1 MLVTVIISVLSVL
14 IVILS
19 GLLIY
24 PSIKI
29 KIRQWEQKRRKV
41 TIYQGHKV
49 VGFCY
54 PKPDESIE
62 IVKDESGR
70 IISIDGIPF
79 DEYMARL

>member
-1 MLVTVIISVLSVL
+1 MLVTVVISVLSVL
-14 IVILS
+14 AVILL

-29 KIRQWEQKRRKV
+29 KIRQLEQKRRKV
-41 TIYQGHKV
+41 TIYHGTPV
-49 VGFCY
+49 VGLCH

-62 IVKDESGR
+62 ILRDESGR

-79 DEYMARL
+79 DEFMARL

>member
-1 MLVTVIISVLSVL
+1 MLVTVVISVLSVL
-14 IVILS
+14 AVILL

-41 TIYQGHKV
+41 TIYHGVPV
-49 VGFCY
+49 VGLCH

-70 IISIDGIPF
+70 IILIDGIPF

>member
-1 MLVTVIISVLSVL
+1 M
-14 IVILS
+14 
-19 GLLIY
+19 
-24 PSIKI
+24 
-29 KIRQWEQKRRKV
+29 RQREQKRRKV
-41 TIYQGHKV
+41 TIYQGVPV
-49 VGFCY
+49 VGLCH

>member
-1 MLVTVIISVLSVL
+1 MLVTVVISVLSVL
-14 IVILS
+14 AVILL

-24 PSIKI
+24 SSIVI
-29 KIRQWEQKRRKV
+29 KIRQREQKRRKV

-49 VGFCY
+49 VGLCH

-62 IVKDESGR
+62 ILRDESGR

-79 DEYMARL
+79 DEFMARL

>member
-1 MLVTVIISVLSVL
+1 MLVTVVISVLSVL
-14 IVILS
+14 AVILL

-24 PSIKI
+24 PNIKI

-41 TIYQGHKV
+41 TIYHGVPV
-49 VGFCY
+49 VGLCH

-79 DEYMARL
+79 DEFMARL